1 MMYCTNCGAEIRE
14 ESRFCKSCGVEI
26 KKFSKKQE
34 TYNTAYQSQ
43 TYHSVR
49 KESMEQLRDMYNYF
63 SVKEAAY
70 EELINL
76 DIELSSPIQVSNKG
90 KIWGLILTIFGSCCV
105 PLAIAAH
112 SIEAFIAVIIILGPG
127 IFLLTS
133 RSRKIKRI
141 QLDRENKRQRMQ
153 VIAEDVVAH
162 YNNYGPCPIGVE
174 FTDPKS
180 LEALYEVIRSGRAD
194 TLKEAINVL
203 AADNH
208 MAEMERLQSATAQAA
223 WETCAAAR
231 LNAGF
236 TAANYFSR

>member
-26 KKFSKKQE
+26 KKFSKTQE

-43 TYHSVR
+43 TCRSER
-49 KESMEQLRDMYNYF
+49 EESMEQLRDMYNYF
-63 SVKEAAY
+63 SVKEAEY
-70 EELINL
+70 DEVIKLDTEIN
-76 DIELSSPIQVSNKG
+76 SPIIVSNAG
-90 KIWGLILTIFGSCCV
+90 KIWGLILTIFGGCCV

-127 IFLLTS
+127 ILLLTS

-141 QLDRENKRQRMQ
+141 QRERETKQARLQ
-153 VIAEDVVAH
+153 VVAEDVVSY
-162 YNNYGPCPIGVE
+162 YNNYGPCPLGIE

-180 LEALYEVIRSGRAD
+180 LETIYEVIRSGRAD
-194 TLKEAINVL
+194 SLKEAINIL
-203 AADNH
+203 ANDEHN
-208 MAEMERLQSATAQAA
+208 AEMERLQRATAQAA

-236 TAANYFSR
+236 AAANYFSR